1 METGS
6 GVDAWDA
13 MMCECVTV
21 NLLYSLLCVH
31 HNFTGHKPAKL
42 LNRKN
47 TDDISHTRTS
57 LKFSTVLLFYFAHY
71 FVQWTT
77 IEKRKRCKSVKNS
90 CAECEHDMFKT
101 LPLPL
106 PPSSML
112 QSCYPRLCLQREG
125 GRLISMFENWRC
137 SSCYHHNWI
146 VHRGGPQYT
155 RVSYNGRHTTFTTT
169 SVAPSFS
176 SIFPITSYFRQNED
190 IQYI

>member
-1 METGS
+1 MFGMRLC
-6 GVDAWDA
+6 GNVWQWIY
-13 MMCECVTV
+13 CTV
-21 NLLYSLLCVH
+21 LCVH

-57 LKFSTVLLFYFAHY
+57 LKFSTVLLFYFAQY

-106 PPSSML
+106 FHVPIPLSQIVST
-112 QSCYPRLCLQREG
+112 EG

-146 VHRGGPQYT
+146 VQRRPQYR
-155 RVSYNGRHTTFTTT
+155 RVLYNGRHTTFTTT

-176 SIFPITSYFRQNED
+176 SIFPITSYFR
-190 IQYI
+190 